1 MQLLHSLKCA
11 ASALAVLLLFAS
23 PAVAQFRGQVY
34 VSGLTHPVAF
44 VQDPGNAS
52 IQFVVEKEGTIR
64 VVQGGALLSAP
75 FLDLRGAVGTSG
87 ERGLLSLA
95 FPPGSAASGRF
106 FVTFVNTDG
115 HTVVS
120 RYYRS
125 AGDPLVADASTRV
138 DLKWSTGERFIAHP
152 EIYHYGGHLVFGTD
166 GYLYIGTG
174 DGGEPN
180 DASHQ
185 AQNLTKLHGKV
196 LRVDVSV
203 PDDDPEGL
211 NVPADNP
218 FVGGENA
225 PEVWAVGLRNP
236 WRFSLDDPARGG
248 TGGFIIA
255 DVGEDAVEELNYLP
269 AGRPGRNFG
278 WRNREGANNHE
289 TSLPPAFEPLTDPIF
304 EYDHGVGR
312 SITGGFVYRGARIPS
327 MTGRYV
333 FGDFVRGR
341 IWSLAIAT
349 DPGTGEAT
357 ASDLREHTGEIGAGA
372 SLRMISSFG
381 LDAAGELYVVNYG
394 DGTIIALRPAEAA
407 TPIIRIDTPFNGLP
421 VRQPF
426 VLSGWAIDAS
436 AATPGIATLHVWGFP
451 IAGGNPQFLG
461 VAHYGDASREVAAV
475 YGAQFGSTGYHLN
488 VSGLATGDWVI
499 AVYGW
504 VEATQSFS
512 AVNWVI
518 VSVQPGGLMVIDT
531 PAPLADVPATFFL
544 GGWAVDLGA
553 VAGTGVDTIHVWA
566 FAADGSVPPR
576 FVGVPQFVERPDV
589 ASYLGQQFRRAG
601 YNMIVSGLGPGEWD
615 LYVFAHS
622 SVSNAFDNVKIVR
635 VTIR

>member
-185 AQNLTKLHGKV
+185 AQDLTKLHGKM

-304 EYDHGVGR
+304 EYGHGVGR
-312 SITGGFVYRGARIPS
+312 SITGGFVYRGAAHTVDDRTI
-327 MTGRYV
+327 R
-333 FGDFVRGR
+333 VRR
-341 IWSLAIAT
+341 FRARPHLVARDRHRS
-349 DPGTGEAT
+349 
-357 ASDLREHTGEIGAGA
+357 
-372 SLRMISSFG
+372 
-381 LDAAGELYVVNYG
+381 G
-394 DGTIIALRPAEAA
+394 DG
-407 TPIIRIDTPFNGLP
+407 
-421 VRQPF
+421 
-426 VLSGWAIDAS
+426 
-436 AATPGIATLHVWGFP
+436 
-451 IAGGNPQFLG
+451 
-461 VAHYGDASREVAAV
+461 
-475 YGAQFGSTGYHLN
+475 
-488 VSGLATGDWVI
+488 
-499 AVYGW
+499 
-504 VEATQSFS
+504 
-512 AVNWVI
+512 
-518 VSVQPGGLMVIDT
+518 
-531 PAPLADVPATFFL
+531 
-544 GGWAVDLGA
+544 
-553 VAGTGVDTIHVWA
+553 
-566 FAADGSVPPR
+566 
-576 FVGVPQFVERPDV
+576 
-589 ASYLGQQFRRAG
+589 
-601 YNMIVSGLGPGEWD
+601 
-615 LYVFAHS
+615 
-622 SVSNAFDNVKIVR
+622 
-635 VTIR
+635 